1 MRRACAAPVR
11 TAWRGGA
18 DGRTALPCSSWHGGH
33 LNTIMVASIMA
44 AALAA
49 AATQG
54 NEAASFTSSFALV
67 GGTDVVL
74 SGGASLT
81 AAPMPCIRSGSPHQ
95 HSLAQFVAPITPG
108 VTITGVALDYRYSRG
123 YSGAKCSNFTVRAAG
138 EPVYGSPV
146 LSDYPYSKSKPNYS
160 PPVHV
165 DQKGL
170 AIAVPS
176 TGEASHLEI
185 AFDDNDCNV
194 QLLTPLVINMTC
206 TGGPCA
212 SFELLPSFFGERMP
226 I

>member
-1 MRRACAAPVR
+1 MRATCV
-11 TAWRGGA
+11 
-18 DGRTALPCSSWHGGH
+18 L
-33 LNTIMVASIMA
+33 
-44 AALAA
+44 AALAGVLPSA
-49 AATQG
+49 AAAGPPPTTFSLDG
-54 NEAASFTSSFALV
+54 V
-67 GGTDVVL
+67 TDATL
-74 SGGASLT
+74 SGGASFA
-81 AAPMPCIRSGSPHQ
+81 AAPVPAIRSGSPHQ
-95 HSLAQFVAPITPG
+95 HSLVQFATPFSTAG
-108 VTITGVALDYRYSRG
+108 VTVTGVALDYRYSRG

-138 EPVYGSPV
+138 QPVYGSPV